1 MSLKPT
7 IVWRA
12 VLGLL
17 LLGAV
22 AAAKQEDAAVKPLR
36 DGALFRNVDGTIGR
50 ADSNDLWHFELL
62 DDVNEPGLQV
72 PAGTRFTLLP
82 STALEYLIVDA
93 NDRQAPRYRL
103 IAQVTQYRGANY
115 LFPTYYLPLS
125 KLRDANEPP
134 TPLPSP
140 VPADVNTP
148 TRSQPGD
155 DAMAIPAEIA
165 RRLKTRRTARAP
177 LRPVPEA
184 SASEKKPRRPF
195 SRILVDAVGFV
206 ELQPAQA
213 KAPNATDRVWE
224 IHTFVPNAL
233 GRNVSA
239 FRYQLLPNQV
249 LEQTEQQ
256 VAAWPEPTRLMIA
269 GLVTEYRGRKYLLL
283 HRVIRVYSHGN
294 FGG

>member
-1 MSLKPT
+1 M
-7 IVWRA
+7 IVWRS

-22 AAAKQEDAAVKPLR
+22 AAAEQEDAAAKPLR
-36 DGALFRNVDGTIGR
+36 DGALLRNVDGTIGR
-50 ADSNDLWHFELL
+50 ADSNDLWHFELER
-62 DDVNEPGLQV
+62 DVNEPELQV

-82 STALEYLIVDA
+82 SAALENLIVDA

-103 IAQVTQYRGANY
+103 TAQVTQYRGANF

-134 TPLPSP
+134 AQAPSP
-140 VPADVNTP
+140 EPADVNTP
-148 TRSQPGD
+148 TRSRPGD
-155 DAMAIPAEIA
+155 DTMAIPPEIA
-165 RRLKTRRTARAP
+165 QRLKTRRTALAP
-177 LRPVPEA
+177 QRPVPEA
-184 SASEKKPRRPF
+184 SAADEKPRRPL
-195 SRILVDAVGFV
+195 SHVLVDAVGFV
-206 ELQPAQA
+206 ELQQGRAE
-213 KAPNATDRVWE
+213 APIATDRVWE
-224 IHTFVPNAL
+224 LHAFVPNAF
-233 GRNVSA
+233 GWNVSA
-239 FRYQLLPNQV
+239 FCYQLLPNQV